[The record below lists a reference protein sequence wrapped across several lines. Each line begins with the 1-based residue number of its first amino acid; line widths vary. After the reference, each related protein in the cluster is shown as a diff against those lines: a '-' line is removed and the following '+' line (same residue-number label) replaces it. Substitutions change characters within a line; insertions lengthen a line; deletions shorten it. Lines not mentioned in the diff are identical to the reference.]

1 MRLFQIYNALC
12 ILYEKQL
19 SKKPFILLYYL
30 GNTQNIPIFELLEL
44 KSWKKLDSVEN
55 ITLRS

>member
-1 MRLFQIYNALC
+1 MRLFQIHNALC

-44 KSWKKLDSVEN
+44 KS
-55 ITLRS
+55 